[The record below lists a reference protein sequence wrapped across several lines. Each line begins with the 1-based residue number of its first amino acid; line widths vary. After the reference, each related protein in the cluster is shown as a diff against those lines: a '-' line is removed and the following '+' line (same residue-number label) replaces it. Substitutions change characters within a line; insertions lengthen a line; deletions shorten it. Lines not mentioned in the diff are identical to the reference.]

1 MTESARTQLVSS
13 KHKRGPDLD
22 IAYTDPLV
30 LIQNNSKHELLGYMV
45 IFNPGD
51 KKDDQVILHAENGKA
66 LDHILKGWLL
76 GLKETK

>member
-13 KHKRGPDLD
+13 KHKRGPD
-22 IAYTDPLV
+22 PLV
-30 LIQNNSKHELLGYMV
+30 LIHNSSKHELLGYMV

-51 KKDDQVILHAENGKA
+51 KEDDQVTLHAENGKA

-76 GLKETK
+76 GLKGAK